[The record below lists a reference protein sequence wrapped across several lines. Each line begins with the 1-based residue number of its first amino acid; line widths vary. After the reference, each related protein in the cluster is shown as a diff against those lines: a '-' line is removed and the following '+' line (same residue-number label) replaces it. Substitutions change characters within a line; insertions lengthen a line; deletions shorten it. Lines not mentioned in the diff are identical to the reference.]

1 MAHEFVG
8 HARPHGR
15 RAGCPPRHLGAR
27 TCPLRARARM
37 SAAGRPRMAAKAPRC
52 VRMRAREPTF
62 FKNDRGH
69 VYKLMC
75 QLINSLNSLM
85 SHSSQTHLKLTSN
98 SLKLFVEMVNNG
110 FRKNVIL
117 LLRSLVLSLNLVV
130 MKIVTSQL
138 LGPESVGAPEYIY
151 VRLLKSL

>member
-1 MAHEFVG
+1 
-8 HARPHGR
+8 
-15 RAGCPPRHLGAR
+15 
-27 TCPLRARARM
+27 
-37 SAAGRPRMAAKAPRC
+37 
-52 VRMRAREPTF
+52 
-62 FKNDRGH
+62 
-69 VYKLMC
+69 
-75 QLINSLNSLM
+75 M
-85 SHSSQTHLKLTSN
+85 SHSCQTHLKLTSN